1 MELFGIVVPLWALFI
16 GLILVV
22 VVVWKL
28 IKFAIKILIVV
39 VVFFA
44 ILIGLDVVLFIV
56 NATYEEFKVPRF
68 AAPPLLKKMVTAGWL
83 GRKTGKGFYEYH
95 Q

>member
-39 VVFFA
+39 VAFFA
-44 ILIGLDVVLFIV
+44 ILIGLDVIGVFDTIS
-56 NATYEEFKVPRF
+56 
-68 AAPPLLKKMVTAGWL
+68 
-83 GRKTGKGFYEYH
+83 GFLSSIM
-95 Q
+95 

>member
-44 ILIGLDVVLFIV
+44 ILIGLD
-56 NATYEEFKVPRF
+56 
-68 AAPPLLKKMVTAGWL
+68 LLNVFSWINENL
-83 GRKTGKGFYEYH
+83 LSSFL
-95 Q
+95 

>member
-39 VVFFA
+39 VAFFA
-44 ILIGLDVVLFIV
+44 ILIGIDVIGVFDTISGFLS
-56 NATYEEFKVPRF
+56 
-68 AAPPLLKKMVTAGWL
+68 PLM
-83 GRKTGKGFYEYH
+83 
-95 Q
+95 

>member
-28 IKFAIKILIVV
+28 IKFAIKILIVI

-44 ILIGLDVVLFIV
+44 ILIGLDFIGV
-56 NATYEEFKVPRF
+56 FKIISDLIS
-68 AAPPLLKKMVTAGWL
+68 PLM
-83 GRKTGKGFYEYH
+83 
-95 Q
+95 

>member
-1 MELFGIVVPLWALFI
+1 MELFGVVIPLWALFI
-16 GLILVV
+16 GVIILA

-44 ILIGLDVVLFIV
+44 ILIGLDFLEVFTWI
-56 NATYEEFKVPRF
+56 NENMFS
-68 AAPPLLKKMVTAGWL
+68 LLL
-83 GRKTGKGFYEYH
+83 
-95 Q
+95 

>member
-1 MELFGIVVPLWALFI
+1 MLEIISGIPLWALFI

-22 VVVWKL
+22 VIVWKL

-44 ILIGLDVVLFIV
+44 ILIGLDVIGVFDQISGLFSS
-56 NATYEEFKVPRF
+56 
-68 AAPPLLKKMVTAGWL
+68 LL
-83 GRKTGKGFYEYH
+83 
-95 Q
+95 

>member
-39 VVFFA
+39 VAFFA
-44 ILIGLDVVLFIV
+44 ILIGLDVIGVFDKIS
-56 NATYEEFKVPRF
+56 
-68 AAPPLLKKMVTAGWL
+68 
-83 GRKTGKGFYEYH
+83 GFLSSLM
-95 Q
+95 

>member
-39 VVFFA
+39 VAFFA
-44 ILIGLDVVLFIV
+44 ILIGLDVIGVFDTISVFLSS
-56 NATYEEFKVPRF
+56 
-68 AAPPLLKKMVTAGWL
+68 LM
-83 GRKTGKGFYEYH
+83 
-95 Q
+95 

>member
-1 MELFGIVVPLWALFI
+1 MDLFGIVVPLWALFI

-39 VVFFA
+39 VAFFA
-44 ILIGLDVVLFIV
+44 ILIGLDFLNVFSWI
-56 NATYEEFKVPRF
+56 NEN
-68 AAPPLLKKMVTAGWL
+68 LLSSFL
-83 GRKTGKGFYEYH
+83 
-95 Q
+95 